1 MHPLLLSLFL
11 SMFDYSNESNAKSNT
26 SPTAVERSLSG
37 FSPTPPKLLSEK
49 NANSVSDNNG
59 GAVTDKEVAER
70 TLQILLAQSSQE
82 MKAASA
88 QASKEHARPS
98 ILKTGLDA
106 VTSKIVKSD
115 ELREQVNH
123 YGAELVKTA
132 SLFAGGKVGFVSTIV
147 SYGLDQAKYGDSLK
161 DQAIDF
167 TLGGAKGTAMK
178 GIFAAVGSGGQ
189 IAPVKGV
196 MMGLGSGAADVVFS
210 RESLNNPAAISD
222 RLKSDVF
229 TAQSILFNAATFT
242 VGQGV
247 FSGVNHLSKGAL
259 ASNKLLSG
267 MVTGGSF
274 GFVNGSSAEALRQ
287 VAEKEDISFS
297 KMLLKGGLEASVGAA
312 GAGIGIK
319 ASDPAFHASLRKN
332 VYSALDVV
340 GLNPAPNARE
350 FVVTRGMTDVSKFA
364 NEQTSTALTT
374 VREVRNILGWERIG
388 PEKQLLLHHNEQTN
402 GRIPVP
408 KLADLLATC
417 NPENLTSAQKA
428 AHLFPDA
435 KGPVFLEQGQ
445 GNRIRLATS
454 DAVPQWKNS
463 IGGNRV
469 MLGGYESPI
478 NVMAPLLVGDPFNP
492 NGDKSRP
499 AWDEFVGQLNK
510 AKKLGVNGVSTD
522 VWWGVIE
529 PKQGQFDWRYYDK
542 LSSSIINSGLKWVPI
557 LSFHQLGGNVGD
569 THTVPIPFWTWNK
582 ISSQIPG
589 SNADVGKFK
598 SENGNMSSEYIQF
611 AADKYAI
618 PLYKNVMNAFQ
629 QQYAS
634 KAPHIA
640 EINISLGPAG
650 EARYPSYNQHD
661 PGADYPSRGA
671 LQAYSD
677 LQKADFVNF
686 VMKKYGNMEGV
697 EKAWGTKVG
706 KIEPPV
712 DASAF
717 YRDQIHTKTQY
728 GRDFFDWYSGSLVNH
743 IKGVLG
749 ESFSVFSNPNAPFKD
764 VEIGAKIPGVHWR
777 IGTKHADGRI
787 ELGDRLAELNAGLIR
802 TSTND
807 WGSDALGR
815 GYRPLLSGIK
825 EAATAPGAGRFTLHF
840 TCLEMLDGQGGPEV
854 KALPNTLANWV
865 GREAKHQGLLLKGE
879 NALNYTL
886 HDWAAW
892 NSIRD
897 HMQLHNK
904 PGLYKG
910 LTILRI
916 NDVINTA
923 AEPQLKALIE
933 ATKGPQ
939 PPAGA
944 PALKPAG

>member
-1 MHPLLLSLFL
+1 M
-11 SMFDYSNESNAKSNT
+11 MFDFTSESTTKSNNGQVAPERT
-26 SPTAVERSLSG
+26 S
-37 FSPTPPKLLSEK
+37 TPSSQVDIAAPKLLSEK
-49 NANSVSDNNG
+49 ISSQEISE
-59 GAVTDKEVAER
+59 KEVADR
-70 TLQILLAQSSQE
+70 TLEKLLVQSAQE
-82 MKAASA
+82 MKSASLQAA
-88 QASKEHARPS
+88 KEAPKHS
-98 ILKTGLDA
+98 ILETGIDVL
-106 VTSKIVKSD
+106 TSKIVKND
-115 ELREQVNH
+115 ETRNQVNH

-132 SLFAGGKVGFVSTIV
+132 SLFAGGKVGLLSTVV
-147 SYGLDQAKYGDSLK
+147 SYGLDQAKYGDPLK

-167 TLGGAKGTAMK
+167 ALGGAKGTTMK
-178 GIFAAVGSGGQ
+178 GVFAAIGSGGQ

-196 MMGLGSGAADVVFS
+196 LMGLGSGAAEVVFS
-210 RESLNNPAAISD
+210 RDSLNDPSRISE

-229 TAQSILFNAATFT
+229 NTQSILFNAATFT
-242 VGQGV
+242 VGQGI
-247 FSGVNHLSKGAL
+247 FSGANHLSKGAL
-259 ASNKLLSG
+259 ANNKILSG

-287 VAEKEDISFS
+287 VAENEEISIS

-319 ASDPAFHASLRKN
+319 ASDPVFHASLRRN
-332 VYSALDVV
+332 VYGALDKV
-340 GLNPAPNARE
+340 GLSPSPQARE
-350 FVVTRGMTDVSKFA
+350 FVVTNGMAQINKFA
-364 NEQTSTALTT
+364 NEQTTTALTT
-374 VREVRNILGWERIG
+374 VREVRNILGWERVG
-388 PEKQLLLHHNEQTN
+388 PEKQLLLQHSEQTN

-417 NPENLTSAQKA
+417 NPENLTAAQKA

-445 GNRIRLATS
+445 GNRIRLATG

-469 MLGGYESPI
+469 MLGNYETPV
-478 NVMAPLLVGDPFNP
+478 NVMAPLLVGDPYDP
-492 NGDKSRP
+492 NGEKSKGE
-499 AWDEFVGQLNK
+499 WTDFINQLNK

-542 LSSSIINSGLKWVPI
+542 LSSSISTAGLKWIPI

-589 SNADVGKFK
+589 SNADVGKFR
-598 SENGNMSSEYIQF
+598 SENNNLSSEYIQF
-611 AADKYAI
+611 AADRYAI
-618 PLYKNVMNAFQ
+618 PLYKSVMSAFQ
-629 QQYAS
+629 TQYAS
-634 KAPHIA
+634 KANQIA
-640 EINISLGPAG
+640 EINVSLGPAG

-671 LQAYSD
+671 LQAYSE

-686 VMKKYGNMEGV
+686 VMKKYGSMDGV

-728 GRDFFDWYSGSLVNH
+728 GKDFFDWYSGSLVNH

-749 ESFSVFSNPNAPFKD
+749 ESFKVFSNPNAPFKN

-777 IGTKHADGRI
+777 VGTKHADGRI

-807 WGSDALGR
+807 WASDALGR
-815 GYRPLLSGIK
+815 GYRPLLSGIR
-825 EAATAPGAGRFTLHF
+825 EAATAPGAGKFTLHF
-840 TCLEMLDGQGGPEV
+840 TCLEMLDGQGGPEA
-854 KALPNTLANWV
+854 KALPNSLANWI
-865 GREAKHQGLLLKGE
+865 GKEAKQQGLLLKGE
-879 NALNYTL
+879 NALNFTL
-886 HDWAAW
+886 QDWGAW
-892 NSIRD
+892 NSMRS
-897 HMQLHNK
+897 HLQLNDK
-904 PGLYKG
+904 PGLYHG

-916 NDVINTA
+916 TDVINTP
-923 AEPQLKALIE
+923 AEAQLKALID
-933 ATKGPQ
+933 ATKA
-939 PPAGA
+939 PPPPGAA
-944 PALKPAG
+944 PAMKPPTLKPAG